1 MAQIILEN
9 MVFYAYHGFFE
20 EEQRI
25 GNEFCVTVTLEV
37 ENTLSGTTDNLTDTL
52 NYQLV
57 YDVVKAEMT
66 ITSRLI
72 EHVAQRTLDK
82 LLTTFPII
90 RSATVSLSKINPPLG
105 GQVERVTVVVSGK
118 TIDGL

>member
-25 GNEFCVTVTLEV
+25 GNEFRVTVTLEV
-37 ENTLSGTTDNLTDTL
+37 ENALSGTTDNLNDTL

-57 YDVVKAEMT
+57 YDVVKAEMA

-82 LLTTFPII
+82 LLATFPMIQK
-90 RSATVSLSKINPPLG
+90 ATVALSKMNPPLG
-105 GQVERVTVVVSGK
+105 GQVEKVTVVVSGK
-118 TIDGL
+118 NN